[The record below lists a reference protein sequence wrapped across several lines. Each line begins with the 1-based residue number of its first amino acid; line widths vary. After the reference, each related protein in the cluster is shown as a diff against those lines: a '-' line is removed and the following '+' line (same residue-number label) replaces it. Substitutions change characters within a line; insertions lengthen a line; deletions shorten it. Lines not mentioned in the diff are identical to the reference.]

1 MSGIQSQTTKHAMK
15 LENMTLSENEKK
27 INRIKSISNTND
39 SINRQG
45 YRNTYNYI
53 PHVQKS
59 RERFAR
65 GTWKTLKRSK
75 SNFWK

>member
-1 MSGIQSQTTKHAMK
+1 MK
-15 LENMTLSENEKK
+15 KK

-45 YRNTYNYI
+45 YQNTYYNYI

-59 RERFAR
+59 RERFAC
-65 GTWKTLKRSK
+65 GKYMEDIKK
-75 SNFWK
+75 IQI